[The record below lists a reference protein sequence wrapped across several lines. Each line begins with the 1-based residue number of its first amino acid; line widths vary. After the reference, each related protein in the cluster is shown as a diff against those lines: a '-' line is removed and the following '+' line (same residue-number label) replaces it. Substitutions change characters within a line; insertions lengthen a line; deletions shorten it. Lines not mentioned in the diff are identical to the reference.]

1 MDIVSSNK
9 SEIKKILLG
18 ETDWKT
24 GFEGLYRSGKI
35 SAYNKIEIM
44 WIICDVFKDV
54 GLLTNVKDTLLQKA
68 VEIAEDFIATD
79 IVDEKKI
86 YTDFDRYIKE
96 DKDVRTIATVKGTL
110 CSLLVCL
117 ISQLNTSYYKRLLTL
132 VQQLL
137 KDNSL
142 YVRRLAFLPLGAFT
156 INIYAKSF
164 PDGRGFKIDS
174 KTVREVIRATLA
186 DETNRKYPRVLEYA
200 VQAFDR
206 LRNEGYNDA
215 EALLNYLVYKK
226 VDTKSEL
233 QSNYIIK
240 GIAPLIIYY
249 AEFRILNDALFNN
262 KHFIDLLF
270 DILKKADGEV
280 KSTFVWHFGQVIETN
295 NSDGVRVNKYIEFIL
310 EEVFESAVVTQVG
323 LLLEKVSLFDLTYSL
338 NILDMLFKYIGTK
351 PSKEIVWLLF
361 GSNIFVEI
369 AKKKPQEFE
378 KYLEMVFDLWSL
390 HSGTIFIG
398 DYQSLFTS
406 YTFAPTER
414 QEELK
419 KVAQQVY
426 RKMMKI
432 ESRLIDLSWI

>member
-1 MDIVSSNK
+1 M
-9 SEIKKILLG
+9 
-18 ETDWKT
+18 
-24 GFEGLYRSGKI
+24 
-35 SAYNKIEIM
+35 
-44 WIICDVFKDV
+44 
-54 GLLTNVKDTLLQKA
+54 
-68 VEIAEDFIATD
+68 
-79 IVDEKKI
+79 
-86 YTDFDRYIKE
+86 
-96 DKDVRTIATVKGTL
+96 
-110 CSLLVCL
+110 
-117 ISQLNTSYYKRLLTL
+117 
-132 VQQLL
+132 
-137 KDNSL
+137 
-142 YVRRLAFLPLGAFT
+142 
-156 INIYAKSF
+156 
-164 PDGRGFKIDS
+164 
-174 KTVREVIRATLA
+174 
-186 DETNRKYPRVLEYA
+186 
-200 VQAFDR
+200 
-206 LRNEGYNDA
+206 
-215 EALLNYLVYKK
+215 
-226 VDTKSEL
+226 
-233 QSNYIIK
+233 
-240 GIAPLIIYY
+240 
-249 AEFRILNDALFNN
+249 
-262 KHFIDLLF
+262 LF